1 MATSIKIDDDLRDR
15 IQHLADIKER
25 TSHWI
30 MREALRDYVTREEA
44 KERFK
49 AEALASWS
57 SYKETGMHLTGEEVQ
72 DWLSTWGTN
81 KETEVPQC
89 HK

>member
-15 IQHLADIKER
+15 IQHLA
-25 TSHWI
+25 
-30 MREALRDYVTREEA
+30 EA

-72 DWLSTWGTN
+72 DWLSTWGTDR
-81 KETEVPQC
+81 EARVRL